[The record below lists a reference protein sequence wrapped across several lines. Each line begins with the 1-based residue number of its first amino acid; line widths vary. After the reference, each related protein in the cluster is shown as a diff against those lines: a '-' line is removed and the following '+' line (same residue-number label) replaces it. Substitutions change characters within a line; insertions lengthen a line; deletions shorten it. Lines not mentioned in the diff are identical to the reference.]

1 MKTIKLWAVRKGESA
16 NLSVGP
22 VASIEN
28 TETEELLEQLLVQEP
43 ELLMEGLTLV
53 GRQLP
58 TAGGPLDLLGIDEE
72 GRLVVFELK
81 RGILTREAI
90 AQVLDYASDLAEMDI
105 EQLAGIIE
113 DTSGKAGIDKI
124 EDFQELYNEQF
135 PSSTSPL
142 AESPRMVLV
151 GLGADD
157 RARRMVNF
165 LAAAGVDIQLLTFH
179 AFASEQ
185 SLLLARQAER
195 VPLRPTTPPATYT
208 KEGNLRVLQEKAK
221 RLNVEQLMNGV
232 ADSIREH
239 LPGAYQWPGKTA
251 FTYSLAEI
259 TESGTRS
266 LRAYVTL
273 SLVDGHPGK
282 LVLYIQKRAVEAAG
296 EGIQAFCQRY
306 ANWIKAADASGT
318 LALSIDGDSWASL
331 RPELEGMLANVLRGW
346 QRKLAG
352 ETPEL
357 EMQARSHVDASGEKW
372 TSPTA

>member
-306 ANWIKAADASGT
+306 AN
-318 LALSIDGDSWASL
+318 
-331 RPELEGMLANVLRGW
+331 
-346 QRKLAG
+346 
-352 ETPEL
+352 
-357 EMQARSHVDASGEKW
+357 
-372 TSPTA
+372 